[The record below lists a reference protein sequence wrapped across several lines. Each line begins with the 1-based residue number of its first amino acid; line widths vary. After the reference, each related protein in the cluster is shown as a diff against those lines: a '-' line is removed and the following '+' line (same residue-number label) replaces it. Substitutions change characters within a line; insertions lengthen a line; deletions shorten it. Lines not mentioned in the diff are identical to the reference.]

1 MNDFGPIFRTL
12 LRNKLGA
19 LLIALQIALTL
30 AVVTNAAY
38 IIGQRA
44 DDVARPSGL
53 DEANTAIFH
62 TTLFDSNVD
71 QQQLRRDDLDAL
83 RNLPGVVA
91 AVPIQSVPISGSG
104 WGEDYYTTPEM
115 TSDESINF
123 GMFMVDEHGLDTL
136 DLEMLGGRNFRP
148 EEMTLRSL
156 ESFESPRVTIVSQA
170 LADALFPDGDAL
182 GKTVYDEPNGE
193 KPMEI
198 IGIYDHMQN
207 AWPHSDNVNRTALI
221 PAYANF
227 GGQMMYLVRAEPG
240 QRDAVMAAGEAYL
253 AKNRSRIVE
262 HVRSYEEQKRR
273 TYDGDIAMITLM
285 SAVITV
291 LAAVTGLG
299 IVGLAWFSVTQR
311 RKQIGTRRALGATRL
326 DIVRYFMVENWMITS
341 IGIVIGIVG
350 AVTLNW
356 FLRVQ
361 HRARAALVPAG
372 RHGRALAARPTRRV
386 AAGPPRGQHSAGPR
400 YTQRLKRQ
408 RGRRVAFGSCA
419 APPLQSILPGYC
431 NASQSATLSGTMR
444 SMGISPARLSEVIS

>member
-19 LLIALQIALTL
+19 LLIALQIALTM
-30 AVVTNAAY
+30 AVVTNAAF
-38 IIGQRA
+38 IIKQRA

-53 DEANTAIFH
+53 DEPNTAIFV

-71 QQQLRRDDLDAL
+71 QKQLRRDDLDAL
-83 RNLPGVVA
+83 RGLPGVVD

-115 TSDESINF
+115 TSDESVSF

-136 DLEMLGGRNFRP
+136 DLELLAGRNFRP
-148 EEMTLRSL
+148 EEMTQRSL
-156 ESFESPRVTIVSQA
+156 ESFEFPRVTIVSQK

-193 KPMEI
+193 KPLEI

-207 AWPHSDNVNRTALI
+207 AWPHSDNVDRTALI
-221 PAYANF
+221 PAHANF
-227 GGQMMYLVRAEPG
+227 GGQMMYLARTEPG
-240 QRDAVMAAGEAYL
+240 QRDVVMAAGEEYL
-253 AKNRSRIVE
+253 TQNRSRIVDY
-262 HVRSYEEQKRR
+262 VRSYEEQKRR

-291 LAAVTGLG
+291 LTGVTGLG

-311 RKQIGTRRALGATRL
+311 RKQIGTRRALGATRF
-326 DIVRYFMVENWMITS
+326 DIVRYFMVESWMITS
-341 IGIVIGIVG
+341 IGIAIGIVG

-356 FLRVQ
+356 FLDTEYNTGRVPLWYLPVGMVALWVLGQ
-361 HRARAALVPAG
+361 LAVLLPARRAAGIPP
-372 RHGRALAARPTRRV
+372 ALATRSV
-386 AAGPPRGQHSAGPR
+386 
-400 YTQRLKRQ
+400 
-408 RGRRVAFGSCA
+408 
-419 APPLQSILPGYC
+419 
-431 NASQSATLSGTMR
+431 
-444 SMGISPARLSEVIS
+444 